1 MAEAEAKFNAELE
14 NLRDKVESTR
24 AQLALKDMELVKM
37 MEQQDNNI
45 IDLEKEKAKTEYL
58 NGEIDHI
65 VSYFNK

>member
-45 IDLEKEKAKTEYL
+45 IDLEKEKAKL
-58 NGEIDHI
+58 SI
-65 VSYFNK
+65 

>member
-1 MAEAEAKFNAELE
+1 
-14 NLRDKVESTR
+14 
-24 AQLALKDMELVKM
+24 MELVKM

-45 IDLEKEKAKTEYL
+45 VDLEKEKAKTEYL

>member
-1 MAEAEAKFNAELE
+1 MAVAEAKFNAELE
-14 NLRDKVESTR
+14 NLRGKVESTR

-45 IDLEKEKAKTEYL
+45 VDLEKEKAKTEYL

>member
-37 MEQQDNNI
+37 MEKQDNNI
-45 IDLEKEKAKTEYL
+45 TDLEKEKAKTEYL